1 MNGKLN
7 FVESFKET
15 MKLSVSQR
23 ITKGISSLN
32 ANNYLRWLSSNYES
46 TGRTMKFI
54 WRKVL
59 KVDTKTKRSF
69 NGASVYKLLSG
80 AGGQYVL
87 FGKAKWNNDLHRRQL
102 KRWKSL
108 SNEKSRFILY
118 KLTANGRKTADHAVC
133 LCIGQTST
141 NLLYD
146 NSMHNIPVNFNAEA
160 RASKMSDVSSC
171 YIFDVKC
178 LP

>member
-1 MNGKLN
+1 MDGKLN

-32 ANNYLRWLSSNYES
+32 VNNCLRWLSSKYE
-46 TGRTMKFI
+46 TTRRRMEFI
-54 WRKVL
+54 WIKVL

-87 FGKAKWNNDLHRRQL
+87 FGKAKWNNDLHRKQL
-102 KRWKSL
+102 KRLKSL
-108 SNEKSRFILY
+108 SNERSRYILY
-118 KLTANGRKTADHAVC
+118 GLTASGQKTADHAVA
-133 LCIGQTST
+133 LCISQTPT

-146 NSMHNIPVNFNAEA
+146 TSMRNISVNFNAEA
-160 RASKMSDVSSC
+160 LASKMSDVSSC
-171 YIFDVKC
+171 YIFDVNI